1 MKDTNEPSAFVSDLD
16 REIHAFLLARGYRYT
31 KSPVCGTYYYRR
43 FTQEE
48 INHWDADKCQLV
60 LNRYDWTDYPE
71 TWESNRA
78 RVSYEMELRCETE
91 AGFAAK
97 CLLYSFSPTTLISHI
112 NTLEES
118 ALSVWRL
125 LSRKDRG
132 GVEGA
137 AVMALKESAKE
148 SEADNGKS

>member
-1 MKDTNEPSAFVSDLD
+1 MKDTNEQPAFVSDLD
-16 REIHAFLLARGYRYT
+16 REIHDFLLTRGYRYT

-48 INHWDADKCQLV
+48 INHWDVDKCQLL
-60 LNRYDWTDYPE
+60 LNRYDWTDYPK
-71 TWESNRA
+71 TRQSNRA

-97 CLLYSFSPTTLISHI
+97 CLLYSFSPTTLIKRI
-112 NTLEES
+112 DTLEES

-125 LSRKDRG
+125 LSRKDRREQDDDR
-132 GVEGA
+132 EGE
-137 AVMALKESAKE
+137 ES
-148 SEADNGKS
+148 

>member
-1 MKDTNEPSAFVSDLD
+1 MKDTNEQPNFVSDLD
-16 REIHAFLLARGYRYT
+16 CEIHAFLLARGYRYT

-48 INHWDADKCQLV
+48 INHWDVDKCQLL
-60 LNRYDWTDYPE
+60 LNRYDWTDYPK
-71 TWESNRA
+71 TRQSNRA

-97 CLLYSFSPTTLISHI
+97 CLLYSFSPTTLISRI
-112 NTLEES
+112 DTLEES

-125 LSRKDRG
+125 LSRKDRREQDDDR
-132 GVEGA
+132 EGE
-137 AVMALKESAKE
+137 ES
-148 SEADNGKS
+148 